1 MLGMRPDAYYVSV
14 LDIEPNALVEH
25 GYRAVLLDLDN
36 TLQPRGTS
44 ELSPEVI
51 AWVRSLKDV
60 GLGVALVSNS
70 VRKRTLEAARTLDI
84 PLVRNAKKPF
94 TRGYVQACARLG
106 VACNQAVMIGD
117 QSYTDVLGAHRVGM
131 DAILVVPQSGAD
143 PLHTHLLRMLDRRA
157 VHGMRAIGSA
167 S

>member
-1 MLGMRPDAYYVSV
+1 MRGIRPDAYYVSV
-14 LDIEPNALVEH
+14 LDIDPDVLVKR

-44 ELSPEVI
+44 ELSPEAI
-51 AWVRSLKDV
+51 AWVQSLRDA

-70 VRKRTLEAARTLDI
+70 MRERAVRAAQALDA
-84 PLVRNAKKPF
+84 PLVRNARKPF
-94 TRGYVQACARLG
+94 AGGYVRACAMLG
-106 VACNQAVMIGD
+106 VSCDQAVMIGD

-131 DAILVVPQSGAD
+131 DAILVMPQSGSD
-143 PLHTHLLRMLDRRA
+143 PLHTHFLRMLDRRS
-157 VHGMRAIGSA
+157 VRGMRAIGSD

>member
-14 LDIEPNALVEH
+14 LDIEPNALVER

-44 ELSPEVI
+44 ELSPEAI

-94 TRGYVQACARLG
+94 ARGYVQACAMLG
-106 VACNQAVMIGD
+106 VACDQAVMIGD

-143 PLHTHLLRMLDRRA
+143 PLHTHFLRTLDRRA
-157 VHGMRAIGSA
+157 VRGMRAIGSA

>member
-1 MLGMRPDAYYVSV
+1 MRPDAYYVSV
-14 LDIEPNALVEH
+14 LDIEPHALVEH

-36 TLQPRGTS
+36 TLQPRGADT
-44 ELSPEVI
+44 LSPEVI
-51 AWVRSLKDV
+51 AWVRSLEDA

-70 VRKRTLEAARTLDI
+70 GRKRTLEAARTLDV
-84 PLVRNAKKPF
+84 PLVRNAMKPF
-94 TRGYVQACARLG
+94 TRGYVQACAMLG